1 MVETLA
7 LKKGENNMSK
17 TISTKI
23 LLRNDT
29 AQNWTTNNPVLAKGE
44 MGIEIDTKKFKFG
57 DGTTAWNSLSYG
69 SGADLS

>member
-1 MVETLA
+1 
-7 LKKGENNMSK
+7 MSK

-44 MGIEIDTKKFKFG
+44 MGIEIDTVTP
-57 DGTTAWNSLSYG
+57 DQEEYLNSWKL
-69 SGADLS
+69 